1 MAKNP
6 QQMALSALQKVS
18 GAALEK
24 VGDLGPL
31 ADLLDRGIAP
41 PPVVPA
47 ARTAEET
54 RIVPP
59 APETNDGRESYDV
72 WGFDDTEFRVNER
85 GHVVL
90 TGERY
95 ELCNQEL
102 PNLLPWIRDVMQIE
116 ADTSWVNEP
125 NYPPEIPEPKR
136 NKRFLDAAT
145 ALLGEDHVS
154 QDGELR
160 LRHGHGQ
167 TQEEMWRIKYGTLPR
182 VPDVVVFPGTAEE
195 VAELVALATKHKAVL
210 IPYGGGTNVT
220 DALRCDPNEKRFICS
235 VDMTRMNRI
244 LWIDPTNRMAEIQAG
259 AVGRHIQQQLAR
271 YGFTLGHEP
280 DSVEFSTMGGWVATN
295 ASGMKKNRYGNIE
308 DIVLDIHAVT
318 AAGELRRHNVPPRES
333 IGVDP
338 RRALLGSEGNLGI
351 ITSATVKI
359 FPLPEVQ
366 RYGSILFKTFEDG
379 VAFMMD
385 LTRNG
390 RPPASIRLVDNI
402 QFQFGMA
409 LKPASEGWKTMKSKL
424 EKLVV
429 TKVKGFD
436 PEKMVAATLVF
447 EGTAREV
454 AHEEEMVYALATRH
468 GGMKAGAEN
477 GRRGYQLTFGIAYI
491 RDFVMKYRVI
501 AESFETS
508 VPWSQALLLCENVK
522 QRVRDEHAARNLP
535 GKPFVTCRVTQVYQ
549 TGVCIYFYLAFSY
562 EGIEQDP
569 SEVFA
574 EIEHAAREE
583 ILRSGGSLSHH
594 HGVGKIRQGFLPEV
608 LSPGAL
614 AWNRAAKAALDPQN
628 VFGANN
634 QHALP
639 PAEDA

>member
-1 MAKNP
+1 MAKTP
-6 QQMALSALQKVS
+6 QQTAIAALQKVS
-18 GAALEK
+18 SIALEK
-24 VGDLGPL
+24 ASELGPL
-31 ADLLDRGIAP
+31 ADLLDRGVAP
-41 PPVVPA
+41 PPVVPSA
-47 ARTAEET
+47 LSPEET

-59 APETNDGRESYDV
+59 APELDSDRESLDV

-90 TGERY
+90 TGDRY

-102 PNLLPWIRDVMQIE
+102 PTLLPWIRGVMEIE
-116 ADTSWVNEP
+116 VDTSVVNEP
-125 NYPPEIPEPKR
+125 HYPPQIPAPKKNARFVKAAREIVG
-136 NKRFLDAAT
+136 DAQ
-145 ALLGEDHVS
+145 VS
-154 QDGELR
+154 DDAELR

-167 TQEEMWRIKYGTLPR
+167 TQEEMWAIKYGSLPR
-182 VPDVVVFPGTAEE
+182 VPDLIVWPETAEQVE
-195 VAELVALATKHKAVL
+195 ALVQAAIKHKAVL

-220 DALRCDPNEKRFICS
+220 DALRCDPNEPRLICS
-235 VDMTRMNRI
+235 VDMQRMNRI

-271 YGFTLGHEP
+271 YGFTMGHEP

-308 DIVLDIHAVT
+308 DIVLDVHAVT
-318 AAGELRRHNVPPRES
+318 TSGVLKRHNVPPRES
-333 IGVDP
+333 IGIDP
-338 RRALLGSEGNLGI
+338 RRALLGSEGSLGI
-351 ITSATVKI
+351 VTSATVKL

-390 RPPASIRLVDNI
+390 KPPASIRLVDNL

-409 LKPASEGWKTMKSKL
+409 LKPASEGWKSVKSKL
-424 EKLVV
+424 EKMVV
-429 TKVKGFD
+429 TKLKGFD
-436 PEKMVAATLVF
+436 PDKMVAATLVF

-468 GGMKAGAEN
+468 GGMKAGSEN
-477 GRRGYQLTFGIAYI
+477 GRRGYQLTSGIAYI

-508 VPWSQALLLCENVK
+508 VPWSQVLTLCDNVK
-522 QRVRDEHAARNLP
+522 RRVYDEHAARGLP
-535 GKPFVTCRVTQVYQ
+535 GKPFITCRVTQVYQ
-549 TGVCIYFYLAFSY
+549 TGVAVYFYMAFSY
-562 EGIEQDP
+562 EGVENP
-569 SEVFA
+569 SEVYT

-594 HGVGKIRQGFLPEV
+594 HGVGKIRRGFLPDV

-614 AWNRAAKAALDPQN
+614 AWNRAAKQALDPHN
-628 VFGANN
+628 VFATNN
-634 QHALP
+634 QMLG
-639 PAEDA
+639 DA